1 MIFDCQLTKDA
12 CQRDPPCEPHLPC
25 WLAQR
30 FAKLLSQLSE
40 PSSVTAAV
48 TALNSM
54 LAAEKLSFSDVANV
68 LEEQRYSV
76 EDMQHALNKG
86 KELAGR
92 EIAAQNP
99 ALEFFDISGNP
110 NWYAIATFNRDNI
123 EKLHIRTDYDEFC
136 KAFSTGDVVARTLE
150 REPTPKMQK
159 QLLRIF
165 VKLGGYCDPKIKAVY
180 F

>member
-1 MIFDCQLTKDA
+1 MIFACQLTKEA
-12 CQRDPPCEPHLPC
+12 CRRDPPCEPHLPC

-54 LAAEKLSFSDVANV
+54 LAAEKLSFSDIANV

-86 KELAGR
+86 KELASR
-92 EIAAQNP
+92 EVAAQNP
-99 ALEFFDISGNP
+99 ALEFFDSDSKP
-110 NWYAIATFNRDNI
+110 RWYEIAVFCRNNI
-123 EKLHIRTDYDEFC
+123 EQLRRDREKEFVN
-136 KAFSTGDVVARTLE
+136 DM
-150 REPTPKMQK
+150 PDKMLRYVPSDAQAK
-159 QLLRIF
+159 WLLSIF
-165 VKLGGYCDPKIKAVY
+165 VKLGGYCDPKIKAQY

>member
-1 MIFDCQLTKDA
+1 MIFACQLTREA
-12 CQRDPPCEPHLPC
+12 CRRVPPCEPHLPC

-40 PSSVTAAV
+40 PSSVHAAV

-54 LAAEKLSFSDVANV
+54 LAAEKLNFSDIANV

-86 KELAGR
+86 KELASR
-92 EIAAQNP
+92 ELGSRDP
-99 ALEFFDISGNP
+99 ELEFFDIDNRP
-110 NWYAIATFNRDNI
+110 RWYEIAVFNRDNI
-123 EKLHIRTDYDEFC
+123 ARLRRDWEKEFTIDIVD
-136 KAFSTGDVVARTLE
+136 KVMA
-150 REPTPKMQK
+150 REPSPKQAQWILK
-159 QLLRIF
+159 IF
-165 VKLGGYCDPKIKAVY
+165 VNLGGYCDPKVKAQY